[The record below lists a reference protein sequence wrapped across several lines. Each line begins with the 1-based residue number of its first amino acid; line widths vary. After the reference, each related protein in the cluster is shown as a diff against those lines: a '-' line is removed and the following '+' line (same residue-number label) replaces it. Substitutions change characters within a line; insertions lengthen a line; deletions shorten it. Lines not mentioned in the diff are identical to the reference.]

1 MKKFITASIFL
12 AISLN
17 AQTLAT
23 VNNQEIKVEDVNN
36 FLKSTDQ
43 NMDYN
48 KLDNKAKNLTLHQ
61 TIEKTLLIQEAQKE
75 NLDKTEEFKNTIED
89 FKNSLLVEFFMKNEF
104 SKIEISKN
112 EVENYYNS
120 HLYEFQ
126 QDRRLKAGHILVE
139 NIKTASD
146 IIKELE
152 KSKNRELTF
161 VELASK
167 NSIDGSRQS
176 GGELGWFSKGDMIDE
191 FWDATLK
198 LKPKEFTKEPVKS
211 MFGYHIIFLDEIQE
225 PLKIKLE
232 QVYSNIEN
240 QIRMDKF
247 QSVIDEI
254 IKNIK
259 KYAKIIM
266 KEICIKKGFIVRDV
280 CRV

>member
-126 QDRRLKAGHILVE
+126 QDKKLKARHILVE

-167 NSIDGSRQS
+167 NSIDGSRDS

-191 FWDATLK
+191 FWDASLA
-198 LKPKEFTKEPVKS
+198 LKPQEFTKEPVKS

-225 PLKIKLE
+225 PLTIKLE

-247 QSVIDEI
+247 QTIIDEK

-259 KYAKIIM
+259 KDAQIT
-266 KEICIKKGFIVRDV
+266 IK
-280 CRV
+280 

>member
-1 MKKFITASIFL
+1 MKFLITIFVL
-12 AISLN
+12 ALSLN

-23 VNNQEIKVEDVNN
+23 VNKQEITVEDVNS
-36 FLKSTDQ
+36 FLKATNQEKSYKELDSKAQ
-43 NMDYN
+43 N
-48 KLDNKAKNLTLHQ
+48 LALHQ
-61 TIEKTLLIQEAQKE
+61 TIEKTLLIQEAKKE
-75 NLDKTEEFKNTIED
+75 RIDSSKEYKDTLEEFQK
-89 FKNSLLVEFFMKNEF
+89 SLLVEFFMKSEF
-104 SKIEISKN
+104 SKIKVPKN

-126 QDRRLKAGHILVE
+126 QDKKLKARHILVE

-225 PLKIKLE
+225 PLTIKLD

-247 QSVIDEI
+247 QSVIDER

-259 KYAKIIM
+259 KDAKII
-266 KEICIKKGFIVRDV
+266 IK
-280 CRV
+280 

>member
-1 MKKFITASIFL
+1 MKIITSLLVASTI
-12 AISLN
+12 ALN
-17 AQTLAT
+17 AQVLAT
-23 VNNQEIKVEDVNN
+23 VNSEDVSKNDVEN
-36 FLKSTDQ
+36 FLKATNSDIAYDK
-43 NMDYN
+43 MDS
-48 KLDNKAKNLTLHQ
+48 KAKNLALHQ
-61 TIEKTLLIQEAQKE
+61 TIEKTLLIQEAKKE
-75 NLDKTEEFKNTIED
+75 KLDKSKDFLQTLED
-89 FKNSLLVEFFMKNEF
+89 FKKSLLVEQFMKSEF
-104 SKIEISKN
+104 SKIKISKE
-112 EVENYYNS
+112 EVENYYNA

-126 QDRRLKAGHILVE
+126 QDKKLKARHILVE

-167 NSIDGSRQS
+167 NSIDGSRDS

-225 PLKIKLE
+225 PLTIKLD

-247 QSVIDEI
+247 QSVIDER

-259 KYAKIIM
+259 KDAKII
-266 KEICIKKGFIVRDV
+266 IK
-280 CRV
+280 

>member
-1 MKKFITASIFL
+1 MKFLITIFVL
-12 AISLN
+12 ALSLN

-23 VNNQEIKVEDVNN
+23 VNKQEITVEDVNS
-36 FLKSTDQ
+36 FLKATNQEKSYKELDSKAQ
-43 NMDYN
+43 N
-48 KLDNKAKNLTLHQ
+48 LALHQ
-61 TIEKTLLIQEAQKE
+61 TIEKTLLIQEAKKE
-75 NLDKTEEFKNTIED
+75 RIDSSKEYKDTLEEFQK
-89 FKNSLLVEFFMKNEF
+89 SLLVEFFMKSEF
-104 SKIEISKN
+104 SKIKVPKN

-126 QDRRLKAGHILVE
+126 QDKKLKARHILVE

-152 KSKNRELTF
+152 KSKNKELTF

-167 NSIDGSRQS
+167 NSIDGSRDS

-225 PLKIKLE
+225 PLTIKLE

-247 QSVIDEI
+247 QTIIDEK

-259 KYAKIIM
+259 KDAQIT
-266 KEICIKKGFIVRDV
+266 IK
-280 CRV
+280 

>member
-1 MKKFITASIFL
+1 MKFLITIFVL
-12 AISLN
+12 ALSLN

-23 VNNQEIKVEDVNN
+23 VNKQEITVEDVNS
-36 FLKSTDQ
+36 FLKATNQEKSYKELDSKAQ
-43 NMDYN
+43 N
-48 KLDNKAKNLTLHQ
+48 LALHQ
-61 TIEKTLLIQEAQKE
+61 TIEKTLLIQEAKKE
-75 NLDKTEEFKNTIED
+75 RIDSSKEYKDTLEEFQK
-89 FKNSLLVEFFMKNEF
+89 SLLVEFFMKSEF
-104 SKIEISKN
+104 SKIKVPKN

-126 QDRRLKAGHILVE
+126 QDKKLKARHILVE

-152 KSKNRELTF
+152 KSKNKELTF

-167 NSIDGSRQS
+167 NSIDGSRDS

-225 PLKIKLE
+225 PLTIKLE

-247 QSVIDEI
+247 QSVIDER

-259 KYAKIIM
+259 KDAKII
-266 KEICIKKGFIVRDV
+266 IK
-280 CRV
+280 

>member
-1 MKKFITASIFL
+1 MKTILVIFVL
-12 AISLN
+12 ALSLN

-126 QDRRLKAGHILVE
+126 QDKKLKARHILVE

-167 NSIDGSRQS
+167 NSIDGSR
-176 GGELGWFSKGDMIDE
+176 DR
-191 FWDATLK
+191 A
-198 LKPKEFTKEPVKS
+198 
-211 MFGYHIIFLDEIQE
+211 
-225 PLKIKLE
+225 
-232 QVYSNIEN
+232 
-240 QIRMDKF
+240 
-247 QSVIDEI
+247 
-254 IKNIK
+254 
-259 KYAKIIM
+259 
-266 KEICIKKGFIVRDV
+266 
-280 CRV
+280 

>member
-1 MKKFITASIFL
+1 MKTILVIFVL
-12 AISLN
+12 ALSLN

-89 FKNSLLVEFFMKNEF
+89 FKNSLLVEQFMKSEF
-104 SKIEISKN
+104 SKIKISKE
-112 EVENYYNS
+112 EVENYYNA

-126 QDRRLKAGHILVE
+126 QDKKLKARHILVE

-191 FWDATLK
+191 FWDASLA
-198 LKPKEFTKEPVKS
+198 LKPQEFTKEPVKS

-225 PLKIKLE
+225 PITINLE

-240 QIRMDKF
+240 QIKMERF
-247 QSVIDEI
+247 QAIIDER

-259 KYAKIIM
+259 KDANII
-266 KEICIKKGFIVRDV
+266 IK
-280 CRV
+280 

>member
-1 MKKFITASIFL
+1 MKFLITIFVL
-12 AISLN
+12 ALSLN

-23 VNNQEIKVEDVNN
+23 VNKQEITVEDVNS
-36 FLKSTDQ
+36 FLKATNQEKSYKELDSKAQ
-43 NMDYN
+43 N
-48 KLDNKAKNLTLHQ
+48 LALHQ
-61 TIEKTLLIQEAQKE
+61 TIEKTLLIQEAKKE
-75 NLDKTEEFKNTIED
+75 RIDSSKEYKDTLEEFQK
-89 FKNSLLVEFFMKNEF
+89 SLLVEFFMKSEF
-104 SKIEISKN
+104 SKIKVPKN

-126 QDRRLKAGHILVE
+126 QDKKLKARHILVE

-225 PLKIKLE
+225 PLTIKLE

-247 QSVIDEI
+247 QTIIDEK

-259 KYAKIIM
+259 KDAQIT
-266 KEICIKKGFIVRDV
+266 IK
-280 CRV
+280 

>member
-1 MKKFITASIFL
+1 MKFLITIFVL
-12 AISLN
+12 ALSLN

-23 VNNQEIKVEDVNN
+23 VNKQEITVEDVNS
-36 FLKSTDQ
+36 FLKATNQEKSYKELDSKAQ
-43 NMDYN
+43 N
-48 KLDNKAKNLTLHQ
+48 LALHQ
-61 TIEKTLLIQEAQKE
+61 TIEKTLLIQEAKKE
-75 NLDKTEEFKNTIED
+75 RIDSSKEYKDTLEEFQK
-89 FKNSLLVEFFMKNEF
+89 SLLVEFFMKSEF
-104 SKIEISKN
+104 SKIKVPKN

-126 QDRRLKAGHILVE
+126 QDKKLKARHILVE

-225 PLKIKLE
+225 PLTIKLE

-240 QIRMDKF
+240 QIRMEKF
-247 QSVIDEI
+247 QTIIDEK

-259 KYAKIIM
+259 KEAKIT
-266 KEICIKKGFIVRDV
+266 IK
-280 CRV
+280 